1 MIPLIVVVALA
12 IDVEV
17 ELRVAHKERS
27 ECAVRVA
34 MKTARDAPRGASVQ
48 EGPLHRQ
55 VGFVKKN
62 VQNAWVRR
70 MKVPIETLH
79 MVLNKH
85 RIPYTLGRQK
95 MHGSPGPFPRWLT
108 EINRL
113 R

>member
-1 MIPLIVVVALA
+1 
-12 IDVEV
+12 
-17 ELRVAHKERS
+17 
-27 ECAVRVA
+27 
-34 MKTARDAPRGASVQ
+34 
-48 EGPLHRQ
+48 
-55 VGFVKKN
+55 

-70 MKVPIETLH
+70 MKVPIETLY
-79 MVLNKH
+79 MVLNKY